1 MSLLSELSK
10 KHADSTT
17 QNEINNILNS
27 SKKLGLLLNERFVNI
42 PAKISDPLFTS
53 LASEIDRISKKDPS
67 YKFDYYI
74 MICKLH
80 KPKGNKG
87 IVCNT
92 YTFIFKYELIIFR
105 NRTSIFK
112 W

>member
-1 MSLLSELSK
+1 MSCIQQLIELLTDLTT

-17 QNEINNILNS
+17 QIEIKKILS
-27 SKKLGLLLNERFVNI
+27 SFCKLGLLINERFVNI

-53 LASEIDRISKKDPS
+53 LGSEIVRIAKKDAS

-80 KPKGNKG
+80 KPKNDKGNILIK
-87 IVCNT
+87 
-92 YTFIFKYELIIFR
+92 TFYFFR
-105 NRTSIFK
+105 
-112 W
+112 

>member
-1 MSLLSELSK
+1 MVQLVNLIKELTQKHGDSKTQVEISKILSG
-10 KHADSTT
+10 ST
-17 QNEINNILNS
+17 
-27 SKKLGLLLNERFVNI
+27 KLGLLLNERFVNI

-53 LASEIDRISKKDPS
+53 LISELDRMVKKDSS

-87 IVCNT
+87 IDKFHNNVQNVYNLC
-92 YTFIFKYELIIFR
+92 YF
-105 NRTSIFK
+105 
-112 W
+112 